1 MSHPTILRYKTQQV
15 LVGDVAIG
23 GGAPIVVQSM
33 TNTDTVD
40 AEGTARQIY
49 ELAQAGSELVRI
61 TVNTS
66 EAAIQVPR
74 IRKMLDDMGCDVPLI
89 GDFHYNGH
97 RLLTEFPECAQA
109 LAKYRINPGNVG
121 KNRKGE
127 DQFAMMISV
136 AKQYN
141 KPVRIGV
148 NWGSLD
154 QDLVV
159 RLMDENAKLAHP
171 KEVAEVT
178 REALIVSALD
188 SAKRAEEIGLPHDH
202 IVLSCKV
209 SEVQDLIAVYR
220 ELATRSDYP
229 LHLGLTEAGM
239 GSKGIVASTAALS
252 VLLQQGIGDTI
263 RISLTPEPGGART
276 QEVVVAQEIL
286 QTMGLRSFA
295 PMVTACPGCGRTTS
309 TVFQELAQS
318 IQIYL
323 RQQMPLWREQY
334 SGVEEMTVAVMGCIV
349 NGPGESKLANIGIS
363 LPGTGENPA
372 APVYVD
378 GEKTVTLRG
387 DKIAEEF
394 TQIVDDYVARKFAK
408 REAGDKPAKRIE
420 IKAI

>member
-1 MSHPTILRYKTQQV
+1 MGHPSLLRRRTQRV
-15 LVGDVAIG
+15 LVGGIAIG
-23 GGAPIVVQSM
+23 AEAPVVIQSM
-33 TNTDTVD
+33 TNTDTAD
-40 AEGTARQIY
+40 AEGTARQVY

-66 EAAIQVPR
+66 EAAMQVPR
-74 IRKMLDDMGCDVPLI
+74 IRKMLDDMGCGVPLI

-127 DQFAMMISV
+127 DQFAMMIAV
-136 AKQYN
+136 ARKYD

-159 RLMDENAKLAHP
+159 RLMDENAKLAQP
-171 KEVAEVT
+171 REVSEVT

-188 SAKRAEEIGLPHDH
+188 SAKRAEGLGLPHDR

-209 SEVQDLIAVYR
+209 SEVQDLIAVYQ
-220 ELATRSDYP
+220 ELAGRCDYP

-239 GSKGIVASTAALS
+239 GSKGIVASTAALA

-263 RISLTPEPGGART
+263 RVSLTPEPGGSRT
-276 QEVVVAQEIL
+276 QEVLVAQEIL

-309 TVFQELAQS
+309 TVFQELAQD
-318 IQIYL
+318 IQAYL
-323 RQQMPLWREQY
+323 RARMPEWREQY
-334 SGVEEMTVAVMGCIV
+334 EGVEEMTVAVMGCIV

-363 LPGTGENPA
+363 LPGTGESPA

-378 GEKTVTLRG
+378 GEKVTTLRG
-387 DKIAEEF
+387 DNIAQEFQKI
-394 TQIVDDYVARKFAK
+394 
-408 REAGDKPAKRIE
+408 
-420 IKAI
+420 